1 MKPLTI
7 LTEMLA
13 VDETGDVWYKSGEDE
28 YTKLDE
34 ITMSL
39 EKAREDEVNRIF
51 NESLIND
58 GDMIY
63 VRKVNGAMQWLKA
76 NVMGVGT
83 KGENWKELSPEIRKS
98 LGLSTTVDETP
109 LAVVEEIAVQ
119 EPEQYENGWYQDAKG
134 NLHQYLDGKWTSGAP
149 SIDKLEYL
157 G

>member
-13 VDETGDVWYKSGEDE
+13 VDDKGDVWFKSDEDE

-34 ITMSL
+34 ITMAV

-51 NESLIND
+51 EESLVND

-83 KGENWKELSPEIRKS
+83 KGENWKELSPETRNS
-98 LGLSTTVDETP
+98 LGLTKTTSDTP
-109 LAVVEEIAVQ
+109 EAVVEEIAIQ
-119 EPEQYENGWYQDAKG
+119 EPEQFENGWYQDAKG
-134 NLHQYLDGKWTSGAP
+134 NLHQFANGKWSEGAP
-149 SIDKLEYL
+149 SVDKLEYL